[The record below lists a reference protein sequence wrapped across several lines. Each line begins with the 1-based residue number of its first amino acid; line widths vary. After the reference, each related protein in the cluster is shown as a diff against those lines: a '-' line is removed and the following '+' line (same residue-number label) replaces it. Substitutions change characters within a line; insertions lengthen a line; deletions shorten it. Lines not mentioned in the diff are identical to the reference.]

1 MKFTKDEAYKELVA
15 KMTAKGEKL
24 NLSERS
30 VNEQLETL
38 ISLIA
43 NEEMELTDFVEK
55 VLPVVKTTDANVR
68 NDVSKGI
75 KDYTDKNPYK
85 QNEPQPQTPPNEPND
100 TKTDFEKRLE
110 ALEKR
115 NQELELKALTETKK
129 ASLRAYLKEKGVAN
143 EDWIDLMLTEI
154 AISGETEIEQKGN
167 ALVEMY
173 NKMYANMPNDTTPK
187 GSGGASQ
194 DSKLS
199 EKIKAAAEL
208 AKAQQLI

>member
-15 KMTAKGEKL
+15 RMTAKGEKL

-85 QNEPQPQTPPNEPND
+85 QNEPQQPTPQNEPD

-154 AISGETEIEQKGN
+154 AISRETEIEQKGN

-187 GSGGASQ
+187 GSGGSSQ

>member
-15 KMTAKGEKL
+15 RMTAKGEKL

-85 QNEPQPQTPPNEPND
+85 TDDTQKQTPPKEPD

-129 ASLRAYLKEKGVAN
+129 ANLRAYLKEKGVAN
-143 EDWIDLMLTEI
+143 EEWIDLMLTEV

-167 ALVEMY
+167 TLVEMY

>member
-1 MKFTKDEAYKELVA
+1 MKFTKDEAYKELVVR
-15 KMTAKGEKL
+15 MTAKGEKL

-43 NEEMELTDFVEK
+43 NEEMELNDFVEK

-85 QNEPQPQTPPNEPND
+85 QIEPQPPTPQNEPD

-143 EDWIDLMLTEI
+143 EEWIDLMLTEI

-167 ALVEMY
+167 TLVEMY

-187 GSGGASQ
+187 RSGSESQ

>member
-15 KMTAKGEKL
+15 RMTAKGEKL

-85 QNEPQPQTPPNEPND
+85 TDDTQKQTPPNEPD

-129 ASLRAYLKEKGVAN
+129 ASLRAYLKEKGVEN
-143 EDWIDLMLTEI
+143 EEWIDLMLTEI
-154 AISGETEIEQKGN
+154 AISGETEIEHKGN
-167 ALVEMY
+167 TLVEMY

-187 GSGGASQ
+187 RSGSESQ

>member
-15 KMTAKGEKL
+15 RMTAKGEKL

-43 NEEMELTDFVEK
+43 NEEMELTDFIEK

-85 QNEPQPQTPPNEPND
+85 QIEPQPPTPQNEPD

-129 ASLRAYLKEKGVAN
+129 ANLRAYLKEKGVAN
-143 EDWIDLMLTEI
+143 EEWIDLMLTEV

-167 ALVEMY
+167 TLVEMY

-187 GSGGASQ
+187 GSGGSSQ

>member
-15 KMTAKGEKL
+15 RMTAKGEKL

-43 NEEMELTDFVEK
+43 NEEMELNDFVEK

-85 QNEPQPQTPPNEPND
+85 QIEPQQPTPQNEPD

-143 EDWIDLMLTEI
+143 EEWIDLMLTEI

-167 ALVEMY
+167 TLVEMY

-187 GSGGASQ
+187 RSGSESQ

>member
-1 MKFTKDEAYKELVA
+1 
-15 KMTAKGEKL
+15 MTAKGEKL

-85 QNEPQPQTPPNEPND
+85 QIEPQQPTPQNEPD

-143 EDWIDLMLTEI
+143 DEWIDLMLTEI

-167 ALVEMY
+167 TLVEMY